1 MFFSQSGKTLRF
13 WRIFRRNSGRTIIV
27 ALDHGRRHGPIP
39 GIEDFRATV
48 SKIVDCGSADAL
60 MMTPAMLERVADLVA
75 GRVGI
80 VARIDGTGSKKGPD
94 ETDDRLISS
103 VERAL
108 SLGADAVSVM
118 VYIGGD
124 TTADNLEKLSRVAEE
139 AYYLG
144 VPVLAE
150 VIPTPPGLPD
160 KYSWTAVAYA
170 SRVAVEMG
178 ADIIKTFYTGEG
190 FEKVVKSVPAPI
202 VILGGPK
209 REKVIE
215 VLDDVKKAVE
225 AGAKGIAFGRNIF
238 QHEEPCQLLKSL
250 EEIVHKK

>member
-1 MFFSQSGKTLRF
+1 M
-13 WRIFRRNSGRTIIV
+13 

-48 SKIVDCGSADAL
+48 SKIIDCGSADAL

-150 VIPTPPGLPD
+150 IIPTPPGLPN
-160 KYSWTAVAYA
+160 KYSEAAVAYA
-170 SRVAVEMG
+170 SRVAAEMG

-190 FEKVVKSVPAPI
+190 FKKVVKSVPAPI

-209 REKVIE
+209 REKVSE
-215 VLDDVKKAVE
+215 MLDDVKKAVE

-238 QHEEPCQLLKSL
+238 QHEKPCQLLKSL
-250 EEIVHKK
+250 EKIVHKK